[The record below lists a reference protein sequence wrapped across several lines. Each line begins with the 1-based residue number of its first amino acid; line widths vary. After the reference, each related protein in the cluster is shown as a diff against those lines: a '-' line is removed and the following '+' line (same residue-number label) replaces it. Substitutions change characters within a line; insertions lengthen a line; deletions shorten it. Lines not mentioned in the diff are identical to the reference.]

1 MLLLVDAKDGFMKNI
16 LLIQAFQTF
25 SAQVVSRHL
34 HRQHSLDRHLLL
46 LDGLVGHG
54 VRRDLRDPA
63 RGETARALDLR
74 KDDF

>member
-1 MLLLVDAKDGFMKNI
+1 MLLLDVKDGLSEHFP
-16 LLIQAFQTF
+16 LIQAFQTF

-63 RGETARALDLR
+63 RGEPARDLDVR